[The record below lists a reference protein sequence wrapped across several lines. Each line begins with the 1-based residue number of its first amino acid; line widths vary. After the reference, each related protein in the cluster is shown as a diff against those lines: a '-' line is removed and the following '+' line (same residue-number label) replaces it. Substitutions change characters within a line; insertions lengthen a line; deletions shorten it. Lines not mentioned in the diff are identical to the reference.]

1 MKIYNL
7 PVIECKLLLDSTVTN
22 DILTKE
28 LYKDINNKKK
38 QIDHVRHHLRLLLYR
53 VIN

>member
-22 DILTKE
+22 DILTK
-28 LYKDINNKKK
+28 LYKDINNKKNK
-38 QIDHVRHHLRLLLYR
+38 LIMLD
-53 VIN
+53 INGIVLKK